1 MQHTLTNVRAHSLRI
16 ERDGDAA
23 NTVDVDTVIRGARR
37 QWKVLAA
44 SMAAILF
51 LAVIYFALATKK
63 YTGTTNVLIDT
74 RIFGTS
80 APNDEQAGLIVSD
93 TALDSQVEIIN
104 SQKVA
109 LTVINKLD
117 LLNDPEFVRPSL
129 FAKILSLIGLS
140 KRLSPE
146 EEKAV
151 KEARVLDKFADRLTV
166 TRTNKTFVL
175 EIDFLSQD
183 PKKAADIANAI
194 ATAYVSDEVESRQE
208 AATRASTWLR
218 ERIVELKQKSAEAD
232 RVVQQYRETNSLIT
246 AGGRLINDQ
255 QLSELNSQVS
265 DARADLARAQAKY
278 DHIQAIIANRGAGAT
293 VSEELSSPVIT
304 NLRTLYF
311 QTAKRKTDLAARV
324 GQNHDQVL
332 NAERQM
338 RNYENQ
344 IFEELGR
351 IAESY
356 RSDLEVARGREQSL
370 SENLTRLVGSSA
382 NDNRTA
388 IDLRQ
393 HQQSMEAY
401 QILYEKSLQLYEE
414 LLHQQSFT
422 MTETRVIAQALPQI
436 SPSEPKLI
444 LVLALGLFG
453 GITIG
458 TGAAIYR
465 EYRDRTFRRAD
476 QIQFELDLDFLGV
489 LPLQTADIIEKYA
502 GSRAPKNPN
511 IFPSIPA
518 SFKICA
524 AYPFSRFADTM
535 GAIKVAI
542 DSPRAAHAQ
551 SPAPSEA
558 RPHAKVQLNSNYP
571 GGRKRAADLAP
582 LLNAAEKSKVIGVV
596 STVQREGKTVASAN
610 LALFCALTGAKTLLI
625 DADLRRCDL
634 STKLAPDALS
644 GIAAVVSGDVGIAET
659 LKQLSEHLWFL
670 PAGKACGTVNSSELV
685 RSDGMKR
692 LLVNGA
698 DLFDYIIIDLPPLLS
713 MVDGRAIEPFVTQFL
728 YIVEWGTVSRH
739 VVRDALSQ
747 NTAVYKKC
755 LGVVLNKVNRKL
767 ISRYVAGDAHGC
779 QYNMYC

>member
-1 MQHTLTNVRAHSLRI
+1 MQHTLTNARAHSLRI

-23 NTVDVDTVIRGARR
+23 NTVDLDTVIRGARR

-44 SMAAILF
+44 SVAAILF
-51 LAVIYFALATKK
+51 LAVIYFAFATKK

-80 APNDEQAGLIVSD
+80 APNDEQAGLVVSD

-140 KRLSPE
+140 KQLSPE
-146 EEKAV
+146 DEKAV
-151 KEARVLDKFADRLTV
+151 KEARALDKFADRLTV

-194 ATAYVSDEVESRQE
+194 ATAYVSDEVESREE

-232 RVVQQYRETNSLIT
+232 LMVQQYRERNSLIT

-265 DARADLARAQAKY
+265 DARADLARAQVKY
-278 DHIQAIIANRGAGAT
+278 DHIQAIIANKEVSAT

-304 NLRTLYF
+304 NLRTHYF
-311 QTAKRKTDLAARV
+311 QVANRKTDLAARV
-324 GQNHDQVL
+324 GPNHDQVL

-351 IAESY
+351 VAESY

-370 SENLTRLVGSSA
+370 SENLVRLVGSSA

-388 IDLRQ
+388 IDLRE
-393 HQQSMEAY
+393 HQQSVEAY
-401 QILYEKSLQLYEE
+401 QILYEKALQRYEE

-422 MTETRVIAQALPQI
+422 MTETRVIAQAQPPI

-444 LVLALGLFG
+444 LVLAVGLFG
-453 GITIG
+453 GIIIG

-489 LPLQTADIIEKYA
+489 LPLQTADLIEKYA
-502 GSRAPKNPN
+502 GSRAPKNPD

-518 SFKICA
+518 NFKICA

-542 DSPRAAHAQ
+542 DS
-551 SPAPSEA
+551 
-558 RPHAKVQLNSNYP
+558 RPDAGTSKV
-571 GGRKRAADLAP
+571 KRRR
-582 LLNAAEKSKVIGVV
+582 ETSKVIGVV
-596 STVQREGKTVASAN
+596 STVQGEGKTVTSAN

-634 STKLAPDALS
+634 STKVAPGARS
-644 GIAAVVSGDVGIAET
+644 SIAAVVRGDVGIAET
-659 LKQLSEHLWFL
+659 LEQLSEHLWFL
-670 PAGKACGTVNSSELV
+670 PAGKARETLNSSELV
-685 RSDGMKR
+685 CSDGMKR
-692 LLVNGA
+692 LLVTGA

-713 MVDGRAIEPFVTQFL
+713 MVDGRAIEPLVTQFL
-728 YIVEWGTVSRH
+728 YIVEWGTVPRH

-747 NTAVYKKC
+747 NTAVYMKC
-755 LGVVLNKVNRKL
+755 LGVVLNKVDRKL
-767 ISRYVAGDAHGC
+767 ISRYVAGDAHGY

>member
-1 MQHTLTNVRAHSLRI
+1 MQHTLTNARVHSLRI
-16 ERDGDAA
+16 ERDGEAA

-51 LAVIYFALATKK
+51 LAVIYFALATQK

-129 FAKILSLIGLS
+129 FAKILSLIGVS

-278 DHIQAIIANRGAGAT
+278 DHIQAIIANKGAGAT

-311 QTAKRKTDLAARV
+311 QTAKRKIDLAARV

-356 RSDLEVARGREQSL
+356 RSDLAVARGREQSL
-370 SENLTRLVGSSA
+370 SENLVRLVGSSA

-388 IDLRQ
+388 IDLRE
-393 HQQSMEAY
+393 HQQSVEAY
-401 QILYEKSLQLYEE
+401 QILYEKSLQRYEE

-422 MTETRVIAQALPQI
+422 MTETRVIAEARPPI

-444 LVLALGLFG
+444 LVLAVALFG

-465 EYRDRTFRRAD
+465 EYRDRTFRLAD

-489 LPLQTADIIEKYA
+489 LPLQTAEIIKKYA
-502 GSRAPKNPN
+502 GSRAPKNAD

-518 SFKICA
+518 NFKICA
-524 AYPFSRFADTM
+524 SYPFSRFADTM

-542 DSPRAAHAQ
+542 DSR
-551 SPAPSEA
+551 
-558 RPHAKVQLNSNYP
+558 R
-571 GGRKRAADLAP
+571 D
-582 LLNAAEKSKVIGVV
+582 AETSKVIGVV
-596 STVQREGKTVASAN
+596 STVQGEGKTVTSAN

-625 DADLRRCDL
+625 DADLRRCGL
-634 STKLAPDALS
+634 SAKLAPGARS
-644 GIAAVVSGDVGIAET
+644 SIAAAVHGDVGIAESI
-659 LKQLSEHLWFL
+659 KQLSEHLWFL
-670 PAGKACGTVNSSELV
+670 PAGTARETLNSSELV

-692 LLVNGA
+692 LLVAAA

-713 MVDGRAIEPFVTQFL
+713 MVDGRAIEPLVSQFL
-728 YIVEWGTVSRH
+728 YIVEWGTVRRH
-739 VVRDALSQ
+739 VVRNALSQ
-747 NTAVYKKC
+747 NMTVYKKC
-755 LGVVLNKVNRKL
+755 LGVVLNKVDRKL
-767 ISRYVAGDAHGC
+767 ISRYVDGDAHGY

>member
-1 MQHTLTNVRAHSLRI
+1 MQRTSTNVLTHPLRI

-23 NTVDVDTVIRGARR
+23 NTIDLDTVIRGARR

-44 SMAAILF
+44 SVAAILF
-51 LAVIYFALATKK
+51 LAVIYIALATKM

-80 APNDEQAGLIVSD
+80 APKDEQAGLVISG

-117 LLNDPEFVRPSL
+117 VLNDPEFVRPSL
-129 FAKILSLIGLS
+129 FGKIFSLIGLS
-140 KRLSPE
+140 KQLSPE
-146 EEKAV
+146 KVKAV
-151 KEARVLDKFADRLTV
+151 KEARALDRFADRLTV

-183 PKKAADIANAI
+183 PKKAAEIANAI

-218 ERIVELKQKSAEAD
+218 EHIVELKQKLAEAD
-232 RVVQQYRETNSLIT
+232 FLVQQYRERNSLIT

-265 DARADLARAQAKY
+265 DARADLARVQAKY
-278 DHIQAIIANRGAGAT
+278 DHIYAIIANRGAVAT

-304 NLRTLYF
+304 NLRNLYF
-311 QTAKRKTDLAARV
+311 QVAKRKSDLAARV

-370 SENLTRLVGSSA
+370 SENLARLVGSSA

-393 HQQSMEAY
+393 HQQSVEAY
-401 QILYEKSLQLYEE
+401 QILYEKSLQQYEE
-414 LLHQQSFT
+414 LLHQQSLT
-422 MTETRVIAQALPQI
+422 MTETRVIAQARPPI
-436 SPSEPKLI
+436 SPSAPNLI
-444 LVLALGLFG
+444 LVLAVALFG

-502 GSRAPKNPN
+502 GSRAPKNPD

-518 SFKICA
+518 NFKICA

-542 DSPRAAHAQ
+542 DS
-551 SPAPSEA
+551 
-558 RPHAKVQLNSNYP
+558 
-571 GGRKRAADLAP
+571 GRDKKTL
-582 LLNAAEKSKVIGVV
+582 KVIGVA
-596 STVQREGKTVASAN
+596 STVQGEGKTVASAN

-634 STKLAPDALS
+634 STKLAPGALS
-644 GIAAVVSGDVGIAET
+644 DIAAVVRGDVGIAET

-670 PAGKACGTVNSSELV
+670 PAGKAYGTVNSSELV

-692 LLVNGA
+692 LLVTGA
-698 DLFDYIIIDLPPLLS
+698 DLFNYIIIDLPPLLS
-713 MVDGRAIEPFVTQFL
+713 MVDGRAIEPLVTQFL
-728 YIVEWGTVSRH
+728 YIVEWGTVSQR

-755 LGVVLNKVNRKL
+755 LGVVLNKVDGKL
-767 ISRYVAGDAHGC
+767 ISRYVAGDAHGY

>member
-1 MQHTLTNVRAHSLRI
+1 MQHPLANVQTHPLRI

-23 NTVDVDTVIRGARR
+23 NTVDFDTVIRGARR
-37 QWKVLAA
+37 QWKVIAA
-44 SMAAILF
+44 SVAAILF
-51 LAVIYFALATKK
+51 LAVIYLAFATKY
-63 YTGTTNVLIDT
+63 YTGTSNVLIDT

-80 APNDEQAGLIVSD
+80 APKDEQADLVVSS

-109 LTVINKLD
+109 LTVINNLD

-140 KRLSPE
+140 KQRSPE
-146 EEKAV
+146 EEQAV
-151 KEARVLDKFADRLTV
+151 KEARAVDRFADRLTV

-175 EIDFLSQD
+175 EIDFEAQD
-183 PKKAADIANAI
+183 PKKAANIANAI
-194 ATAYVSDEVESRQE
+194 ATAYVSDEVDSKQE

-232 RVVQQYRETNSLIT
+232 LVVQQYRESNALVT

-265 DARADLARAQAKY
+265 DARGDLARAQIKY
-278 DHIQAIIANRGAGAT
+278 DHIQAIIANKEVSAT

-311 QTAKRKTDLAARV
+311 QVAKRKNDLAARV
-324 GQNHDQVL
+324 GPNHDQVL

-338 RNYENQ
+338 RNYETQ

-351 IAESY
+351 IAKSY

-370 SENLTRLVGSSA
+370 SKNLASLVGSSA

-388 IDLRQ
+388 VDLRQ
-393 HQQSMEAY
+393 HQQSAEAY
-401 QILYEKSLQLYEE
+401 QILYEKSLQRYEE
-414 LLHQQSFT
+414 LLHQQTFN
-422 MTETRVIAQALPQI
+422 MTETRVIAQARPPI
-436 SPSEPKLI
+436 SPSVPNLI
-444 LVLALGLFG
+444 LVLAIGLFG
-453 GITIG
+453 CITVG
-458 TGAAIYR
+458 AGAAMYR

-489 LPLQTADIIEKYA
+489 LPLQTADVIDKYT
-502 GSRAPKNPN
+502 GSRAPKNPD
-511 IFPSIPA
+511 IFPNIPA
-518 SFKICA
+518 NFKICA

-542 DSPRAAHAQ
+542 DSRRDAET
-551 SPAPSEA
+551 S
-558 RPHAKVQLNSNYP
+558 KV
-571 GGRKRAADLAP
+571 KRHR
-582 LLNAAEKSKVIGVV
+582 SKVIGVV
-596 STVQREGKTVASAN
+596 STVQGEGKTVTSAN
-610 LALFCALTGAKTLLI
+610 LALFCASTGAKTLLI

-634 STKLAPDALS
+634 STKLAPGALS
-644 GIAAVVSGDVGIAET
+644 SIAAVVRSDVDIAET
-659 LKQLSEHLWFL
+659 LKRLSEHLWFL
-670 PAGKACGTVNSSELV
+670 PAGKAYETVNSSELV

-692 LLVNGA
+692 LLVTGA

-713 MVDGRAIEPFVTQFL
+713 MVDGRAIEPLVTQFL
-728 YIVEWGTVSRH
+728 YIVEWGTVSRR
-739 VVRDALSQ
+739 VVRETLSQ
-747 NTAVYKKC
+747 NRTVHKKC
-755 LGVVLNKVNRKL
+755 LGVVLNKVDRKL
-767 ISRYVAGDAHGC
+767 ILRYAAGDAHGY
-779 QYNMYC
+779 QYNMYS

>member
-1 MQHTLTNVRAHSLRI
+1 MQHTLTDVRTNLLRI
-16 ERDGDAA
+16 ERDEDAA
-23 NTVDVDTVIRGARR
+23 NTVDLDSVISGARR

-44 SMAAILF
+44 SLAAILF
-51 LAVIYFALATKK
+51 LAAIYFALATKM

-74 RIFGTS
+74 RMFGTS
-80 APNDEQAGLIVSD
+80 APKDEQAGLVVSD
-93 TALDSQVEIIN
+93 TALDSQVEVLN
-104 SQKVA
+104 SQNVA
-109 LTVINKLD
+109 LAVINKLD

-129 FAKILSLIGLS
+129 FAKILSQIGLS
-140 KRLSPE
+140 KQLSPE

-151 KEARVLDKFADRLTV
+151 KVSRALDKFADRLTV

-183 PKKAADIANAI
+183 PKKAADIANSI

-208 AATRASTWLR
+208 AATRTSTWLQ
-218 ERIVELKQKSAEAD
+218 ERIVELKQKLAEAD
-232 RVVQQYRETNSLIT
+232 LVVQQYRERNSLIT

-265 DARADLARAQAKY
+265 DAHADLARVQAKY
-278 DHIQAIIANRGAGAT
+278 DHIQAIIANREVGAT

-311 QTAKRKTDLAARV
+311 NVAKRKEDLAARV
-324 GQNHDQVL
+324 GPTHDQVL
-332 NAERQM
+332 TAERQM

-370 SENLTRLVGSSA
+370 SENLARLVGSSA

-436 SPSEPKLI
+436 SPSAPKLI

-542 DSPRAAHAQ
+542 DSPR
-551 SPAPSEA
+551 
-558 RPHAKVQLNSNYP
+558 
-571 GGRKRAADLAP
+571 D
-582 LLNAAEKSKVIGVV
+582 AEKSPAKKVSAKTKVIGVV

-644 GIAAVVSGDVGIAET
+644 GIAAVVSGDGGIAET

-692 LLVNGA
+692 LLVTGA

-713 MVDGRAIEPFVTQFL
+713 MVDGRAIEPLVTQFL

-767 ISRYVAGDAHGC
+767 ISRYVAGDAHAH

>member
-1 MQHTLTNVRAHSLRI
+1 MQHTQHTLTNAQAHSLRI
-16 ERDGDAA
+16 ERDEDAA
-23 NTVDVDTVIRGARR
+23 NVIDLDKVMRGARR

-44 SMAAILF
+44 SVAATLF
-51 LAVIYFALATKK
+51 VAIIYIALATKM

-80 APNDEQAGLIVSD
+80 APNNEQAGLVVSD
-93 TALDSQVEIIN
+93 TALNSQVDIIN

-109 LTVINKLD
+109 LTIINKLD

-129 FAKILSLIGLS
+129 FGKIFRLIGSS
-140 KRLSPE
+140 KQLSPE
-146 EEKAV
+146 EVKAV
-151 KEARVLDKFADRLTV
+151 KEARALDRFADRLTV
-166 TRTNKTFVL
+166 VRTNNNKTFVL
-175 EIDFLSQD
+175 EIDFESQD

-194 ATAYVSDEVESRQE
+194 AIAYVSDEVESRQE

-218 ERIVELKQKSAEAD
+218 ERIVELKQKLAESDLA
-232 RVVQQYRETNSLIT
+232 VQQYRESNALIT

-255 QLSELNSQVS
+255 QLSQLNSEVS

-278 DHIQAIIANRGAGAT
+278 ERIQAIITNKDVSAT
-293 VSEELSSPVIT
+293 VSEELSNPVIT

-311 QTAKRKTDLAARV
+311 QAAKRKTDLAARV

-344 IFEELGR
+344 IFEEMGR
-351 IAESY
+351 IAQSD
-356 RSDLEVARGREQSL
+356 RSDLEVARGREQFL
-370 SENLTRLVGSSA
+370 SENLARLVGSSA

-388 IDLRQ
+388 INLRQ
-393 HQQSMEAY
+393 HQQSVEAY
-401 QILYEKSLQLYEE
+401 QILYEKSLQRYEE

-422 MTETRVIAQALPQI
+422 MTETRVIAQAQPPI
-436 SPSEPKLI
+436 SFSEPKLV
-444 LVLALGLFG
+444 LVLAVGLFC
-453 GITIG
+453 GIAIG
-458 TGAAIYR
+458 TGAAMYR
-465 EYRDRTFRRAD
+465 EYHDRTFRLTD

-489 LPLQTADIIEKYA
+489 LPLQTIHIKEKYA
-502 GSRAPKNPN
+502 SSRAPENPDN
-511 IFPSIPA
+511 FPGIPA
-518 SFKICA
+518 NFKICA

-542 DSPRAAHAQ
+542 DS
-551 SPAPSEA
+551 
-558 RPHAKVQLNSNYP
+558 RPDA
-571 GGRKRAADLAP
+571 GGRRKT
-582 LLNAAEKSKVIGVV
+582 SSVIGIV
-596 STVQREGKTVASAN
+596 STVQGEGKTVTSAN

-634 STKLAPDALS
+634 STKLAPAALS
-644 GIAAVVSGDVGIAET
+644 TLVAVLRGDIGIAET

-670 PAGKACGTVNSSELV
+670 PAGKAYETVSSSELI
-685 RSDGMKR
+685 RSDEMKR
-692 LLVNGA
+692 LLVTGV

-713 MVDGRAIEPFVTQFL
+713 MVDARAIEPLVTQFL

-747 NTAVYKKC
+747 NITVYKKC
-755 LGVVLNKVNRKL
+755 LGVVLNKVDLKY
-767 ISRYVAGDAHGC
+767 ISRYTAGATH
-779 QYNMYC
+779 QYNMYY